1 MSGGRGGAGREDVEE
16 EWIEREREKGKRK
29 EEEEETKT
37 SRREREEG
45 VVDG

>member
-16 EWIEREREKGKRK
+16 EWIEREKGKRK